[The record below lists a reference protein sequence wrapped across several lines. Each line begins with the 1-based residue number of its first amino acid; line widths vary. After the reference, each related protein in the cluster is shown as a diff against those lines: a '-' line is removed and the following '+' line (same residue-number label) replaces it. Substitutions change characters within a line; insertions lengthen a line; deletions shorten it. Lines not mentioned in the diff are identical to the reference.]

1 MLTNKRDRLPAVVL
15 VIAFLALVALAV
27 AISHNLV
34 TSTEPV
40 QPLPE
45 FNNLQR

>member
-1 MLTNKRDRLPAVVL
+1 MLKNKRARLPVVIL
-15 VIAFLALVALAV
+15 AIAFLALVALAV

-40 QPLPE
+40 RPSPE